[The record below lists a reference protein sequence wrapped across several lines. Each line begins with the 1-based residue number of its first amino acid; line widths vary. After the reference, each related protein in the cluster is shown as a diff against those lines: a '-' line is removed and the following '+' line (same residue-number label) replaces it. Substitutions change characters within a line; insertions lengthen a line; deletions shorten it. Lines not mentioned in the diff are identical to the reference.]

1 MAYTDYIR
9 IYGLPQNRE
18 ECFQGLG
25 AAALYNATEA
35 QPVSGGSPAEQNTTT
50 GSTPEPLTPEKTEA
64 FSSELWTAQSN
75 LLDQQ
80 SVYLDDVK
88 ATFAEKRQNLNVG
101 FDMKSFV
108 ESDIFKWLT
117 DIAIKKIVDLVTD
130 VIPGVQDDLI
140 FDTLVEFA
148 PKAIGSGLIW
158 LNKQYLAGSQLCE
171 RMKEENALLTTVKKS
186 FEYYRLRSDIITQH
200 DETIQSL
207 LSQIALVETQI
218 MTDTTGSAGNES
230 EPVIVC
236 PHTGDY
242 IFAHSRGK
250 MTKL

>member
-1 MAYTDYIR
+1 MAYYDYIR
-9 IYGLPQNRE
+9 IFGLPESEQ

-25 AAALYNATEA
+25 AAALYNAADA
-35 QPVSGGSPAEQNTTT
+35 QPVSGGAAGATTT
-50 GSTPEPLTPEKTEA
+50 TTVETPLTPEKTEE

-75 LLDQQ
+75 LIEQQ
-80 SVYLDDVK
+80 NAYLDDVK
-88 ATFAEKRQNLNVG
+88 ATFADKRQNLNVG

-117 DIAIKKIVDLVTD
+117 DIAIKKIVDLATD
-130 VIPGVQDDLI
+130 IIPGVKDDLI
-140 FDTLVEFA
+140 FDTVVQFA

-171 RMKEENALLTTVKKS
+171 RMKEENSLLKSVKKS

-207 LSQIALVETQI
+207 LSQIALVEKQI
-218 MTDTTGSAGNES
+218 MTDTTGNAASEQ

-250 MTKL
+250 MTKV

>member
-9 IYGLPQNRE
+9 IFGLPESEQ

-25 AAALYNATEA
+25 AAALYNAADA
-35 QPVSGGSPAEQNTTT
+35 QPVSGGATTPTTTT
-50 GSTPEPLTPEKTEA
+50 GETPLTPEKTEE
-64 FSSELWTAQSN
+64 FSTELWTAQSN
-75 LLDQQ
+75 LIEQQ
-80 SVYLDDVK
+80 NAYLDDVK
-88 ATFAEKRQNLNVG
+88 ATFADKRQNLNVG

-130 VIPGVQDDLI
+130 IIPGVKDDLI

-171 RMKEENALLTTVKKS
+171 RMKEENSLLKSVKKS

-207 LSQIALVETQI
+207 LSQIALVEKQI
-218 MTDTTGSAGNES
+218 MTDTTGNAASEK

-250 MTKL
+250 MTKV